1 MSIFTS
7 LFEFLFG
14 LFERLLGP
22 LLALLFLGGCA
33 AHVTGWSATIGTPL
47 AGVEIRAAVDNF
59 DGRLVPVLAGREIIL
74 VNFNLE
80 NGNMGSLPG
89 SVADGGQ

>member
-22 LLALLFLGGCA
+22 LLALLFLGGCTMLSENNTETEFLLTNGF
-33 AHVTGWSATIGTPL
+33 V
-47 AGVEIRAAVDNF
+47 IRSNVAKVPDTVAKRQIIVDQALF
-59 DGRLVPVLAGREIIL
+59 DLLMRNSEPESR
-74 VNFNLE
+74 
-80 NGNMGSLPG
+80 G
-89 SVADGGQ
+89 SVADGG